1 MITVF
6 VYEYFTKIF
15 KDVMFAPIIAGVI
28 LWAPMVFIS
37 YMRIGEIKPTFEYFN
52 MFTLGYIPLIAIFV
66 YVVLMIC
73 IKGLILSLY
82 KKEEDI
88 KNKDKK
94 NDKSTRDKSKLELK
108 NVNKICKNIINTI
121 CNICIKY
128 VYIVNI
134 VVLTII
140 VGIFTYIIDI
150 HLLDSTVLGYIDLTK
165 GKVYTIDKSLKDEI
179 TNLRNDISDIT
190 IKYSVYPYADEI
202 SKEKQEKLKENNNN
216 NSNENEEEQ
225 QDQTQNGKG
234 NYITNSRYDIES
246 RIYNVIDIVS
256 KEISKKNKK
265 IKYEY
270 IKDSTDLKLQIQYTK
285 NGEKNNYEIP
295 LQNIIFQD
303 LNSYRI
309 YSRVQEIYTDFFKNV
324 NQDDNKYTYGLI
336 EEDANILKRQ
346 DLAPII
352 DNIVENDMF
361 LEIITSDNFK
371 DISINKYRT
380 IIIPA
385 RKEDISQ
392 ELLDILMKFKEDGGN
407 FLFFKMP
414 TQEKKPEFERL
425 DKLISEYGIH
435 VPNNNLVLEQDNNH
449 RMYVKNGEEKYI
461 DNTIMIPD
469 TTSDTNITKM
479 YDTIKSG
486 QKFVTATNGNIIKD
500 SDEELKQKKVVINDI
515 VRTSVNAKTVD
526 SYVKEEITA
535 ETIERRRTW
544 KCFTSEQK

>member
-15 KDVMFAPIIAGVI
+15 KDVMFAPIISGVI

-66 YVVLMIC
+66 YVVLIIC

-82 KKEEDI
+82 KKEKDI

-94 NDKSTRDKSKLELK
+94 NDKTTNSKSKLELK

-216 NSNENEEEQ
+216 SNENGEEQ
-225 QDQTQNGKG
+225 QDQTQNEKG

-309 YSRVQEIYTDFFKNV
+309 YSRVQEIYIDFFKNV
-324 NQDDNKYTYGLI
+324 NQDDNKNTYGLI

-346 DLAPII
+346 DLAPVI
-352 DNIVENDMF
+352 DNVVENDMS
-361 LEIITSDNFK
+361 LETITNDNFK

-544 KCFTSEQK
+544 KCITSEQK

>member
-15 KDVMFAPIIAGVI
+15 KDVMFAPIIAGII
-28 LWAPMVFIS
+28 LWAPMIFIS

-66 YVVLMIC
+66 YVVLIIC

-82 KKEEDI
+82 KKEKDI

-94 NDKSTRDKSKLELK
+94 NDKTTNSKSKLELK
-108 NVNKICKNIINTI
+108 NMNNICKNIINTI
-121 CNICIKY
+121 CNIYIKY

-140 VGIFTYIIDI
+140 VGLFTYIIDI
-150 HLLDSTVLGYIDLTK
+150 HILDSTLLGYIDVPK
-165 GKVYTIDKSLKDEI
+165 GKVYTIDKSLKEEI
-179 TNLRNDISDIT
+179 TNLRSDISDIT

-202 SKEKQEKLKENNNN
+202 SKEKQEKLKENNT

-234 NYITNSRYDIES
+234 NYITNNRYDIES

-324 NQDDNKYTYGLI
+324 NQDDNKNTYGLI

-346 DLAPII
+346 DLAPVI
-352 DNIVENDMF
+352 DNVVENDMS
-361 LEIITSDNFK
+361 LETITNDNFK

-449 RMYVKNGEEKYI
+449 RMYVSDGKEKYI

-486 QKFVTATNGNIIKD
+486 QRFVTATNGNIIKD

-544 KCFTSEQK
+544 KCFTSEQR

>member
-15 KDVMFAPIIAGVI
+15 KDVMFAPIIAGII

-66 YVVLMIC
+66 YVVLIIC

-82 KKEEDI
+82 KKEKDI

-94 NDKSTRDKSKLELK
+94 NDKTTNSKSKLELK
-108 NVNKICKNIINTI
+108 NMNNICKNIINTI
-121 CNICIKY
+121 CNIYIQY

-134 VVLTII
+134 IVLTII
-140 VGIFTYIIDI
+140 VGLFTYIIDI
-150 HLLDSTVLGYIDLTK
+150 HILDSTLLGYIDVTK
-165 GKVYTIDKSLKDEI
+165 GKVYTIDKSLKEEI

-216 NSNENEEEQ
+216 SNENEEEQ

-234 NYITNSRYDIES
+234 NYITNNRYDIES

-346 DLAPII
+346 DLAPVI
-352 DNIVENDMF
+352 DNVVENDMF
-361 LEIITSDNFK
+361 LETITSDNFK

-414 TQEKKPEFERL
+414 TQEKKPAFERL

-449 RMYVKNGEEKYI
+449 RMYVSNGQEKYI

-486 QKFVTATNGNIIKD
+486 QRFITATNGNIIKD

-544 KCFTSEQK
+544 KCFTSEQR

>member
-15 KDVMFAPIIAGVI
+15 KDVMFAPIIAGII

-66 YVVLMIC
+66 YVVLIIF
-73 IKGLILSLY
+73 IKSLIMSLY
-82 KKEEDI
+82 KKEKDI
-88 KNKDKK
+88 KKRDKK
-94 NDKSTRDKSKLELK
+94 NDKSTNDKSKLELK

-128 VYIVNI
+128 VYIFSI
-134 VVLTII
+134 VLLTII

-150 HLLDSTVLGYIDLTK
+150 HILDSTLLGYVDLTK
-165 GKVYTIDKSLKDEI
+165 GKVYTIDKSLKEEI

-216 NSNENEEEQ
+216 SNENEEEQ

-234 NYITNSRYDIES
+234 NYITNNRYDIES

-324 NQDDNKYTYGLI
+324 NQDDNKNTYGLI

-346 DLAPII
+346 DLAPVI
-352 DNIVENDMF
+352 DNVVENDMS
-361 LEIITSDNFK
+361 LETITNDNFK

-449 RMYVKNGEEKYI
+449 RMYVSNGKEKYI

-486 QKFVTATNGNIIKD
+486 QRFITATNGNIIKD
-500 SDEELKQKKVVINDI
+500 SAEELKQKKVVINDI
-515 VRTSVNAKTVD
+515 VKTSVNAKTVD

-535 ETIERRRTW
+535 ETIQRRRTW
-544 KCFTSEQK
+544 KCITSEQK

>member
-15 KDVMFAPIIAGVI
+15 KDVMFAPIIASII
-28 LWAPMVFIS
+28 LWAPMIFIS

-66 YVVLMIC
+66 YVVLIIC

-82 KKEEDI
+82 KKEKDI

-94 NDKSTRDKSKLELK
+94 NDKTTNSKSKLELK
-108 NVNKICKNIINTI
+108 NMNNICKNIINTI
-121 CNICIKY
+121 CNIYIKY

-140 VGIFTYIIDI
+140 VGLFTYIIDI
-150 HLLDSTVLGYIDLTK
+150 HILDSTLLGYIDVTK
-165 GKVYTIDKSLKDEI
+165 GKVYTIDKSLKEEI

-216 NSNENEEEQ
+216 SNENEEEQ

-234 NYITNSRYDIES
+234 NYITNNRYDIES

-324 NQDDNKYTYGLI
+324 NQDDNKNTYGLI

-346 DLAPII
+346 DLAPVI
-352 DNIVENDMF
+352 DNVVENDMS
-361 LEIITSDNFK
+361 LETITNDNFK

-449 RMYVKNGEEKYI
+449 RMYVSDGKEKYI

-486 QKFVTATNGNIIKD
+486 QRFVTATNGNIIKD

-544 KCFTSEQK
+544 KCFTSEQR

>member
-66 YVVLMIC
+66 YVVLIIF
-73 IKGLILSLY
+73 IKSLIMSLY
-82 KKEEDI
+82 KKEKDI

-108 NVNKICKNIINTI
+108 NINKICKNIINTI

-128 VYIVNI
+128 VYIFSI
-134 VVLTII
+134 VLLTII

-150 HLLDSTVLGYIDLTK
+150 HLLDSTLLGYVDLTK
-165 GKVYTIDKSLKDEI
+165 GKVYTIDKSLKEEI

-216 NSNENEEEQ
+216 SNENEEEQ

-234 NYITNSRYDIES
+234 NYITNNRYDIES

-324 NQDDNKYTYGLI
+324 NQDDNKNTYGLI

-346 DLAPII
+346 DLAPVI
-352 DNIVENDMF
+352 DNVVENDMS
-361 LEIITSDNFK
+361 LETITNDNFK

-449 RMYVKNGEEKYI
+449 RMYVSNGKEKYI

-486 QKFVTATNGNIIKD
+486 QRFITATNGNIIKD

-515 VRTSVNAKTVD
+515 VKTSVNAKTVD

-544 KCFTSEQK
+544 KCITSEQK

>member
-15 KDVMFAPIIAGVI
+15 KDVMFAPIIAGII

-66 YVVLMIC
+66 YVVLIIC

-82 KKEEDI
+82 KKEKDI

-94 NDKSTRDKSKLELK
+94 NDKTTNSKSKIELK
-108 NVNKICKNIINTI
+108 NMNNICKNIINTI
-121 CNICIKY
+121 CNIYIKY

-134 VVLTII
+134 IVSTVI
-140 VGIFTYIIDI
+140 VGLFTYIIDI
-150 HLLDSTVLGYIDLTK
+150 HILDSTLLGYIDVTK
-165 GKVYTIDKSLKDEI
+165 GKVYTIDKSLKEEI

-216 NSNENEEEQ
+216 SNENEEEQ

-234 NYITNSRYDIES
+234 NYITNNRYDIES

-346 DLAPII
+346 DLAPVI
-352 DNIVENDMF
+352 DNVVENDMF
-361 LEIITSDNFK
+361 LETITSDNFK

-449 RMYVKNGEEKYI
+449 RMYVSNGQEKYI

-486 QKFVTATNGNIIKD
+486 QRFITATNGNIIKD

-544 KCFTSEQK
+544 KCFTSEQR

>member
-15 KDVMFAPIIAGVI
+15 KDVMFAPIIAGII

-66 YVVLMIC
+66 YVVLIIC

-82 KKEEDI
+82 KKEKDI

-94 NDKSTRDKSKLELK
+94 NDKTTNSKSKLELK
-108 NVNKICKNIINTI
+108 NMNNICKNIINTI
-121 CNICIKY
+121 CNIYIKY

-134 VVLTII
+134 IVLTVI
-140 VGIFTYIIDI
+140 VGLFTYIIDI
-150 HLLDSTVLGYIDLTK
+150 HILDSTLLGYIDVTK
-165 GKVYTIDKSLKDEI
+165 GKVYTIDKSLKEEI

-216 NSNENEEEQ
+216 SNENEEEQ

-234 NYITNSRYDIES
+234 NYITNNRYDIES

-346 DLAPII
+346 DLAPVI

-361 LEIITSDNFK
+361 LETITSDNFK

-385 RKEDISQ
+385 RKEDIYQ

-449 RMYVKNGEEKYI
+449 RMYVSNGQEKYI

-486 QKFVTATNGNIIKD
+486 QRFITATNGNIIKD

-544 KCFTSEQK
+544 KCFTSEQR

>member
-15 KDVMFAPIIAGVI
+15 KDVMFAPIIAGII

-66 YVVLMIC
+66 YVVLIIC

-82 KKEEDI
+82 RKEKDI

-94 NDKSTRDKSKLELK
+94 NDKTTNSKSKLELK
-108 NVNKICKNIINTI
+108 NMNNICKNIINTI
-121 CNICIKY
+121 CNIYIKY

-140 VGIFTYIIDI
+140 VGLFTYIIDI
-150 HLLDSTVLGYIDLTK
+150 HILDSTLLGYIDVTK
-165 GKVYTIDKSLKDEI
+165 GKVYTIDKSLKEEI

-216 NSNENEEEQ
+216 SNENEEEQ

-234 NYITNSRYDIES
+234 NYITNNRYDIES

-324 NQDDNKYTYGLI
+324 NQDDNKNTYGLI

-346 DLAPII
+346 DLAPVI
-352 DNIVENDMF
+352 DNVVENDMS
-361 LEIITSDNFK
+361 LETITNDNFK

-449 RMYVKNGEEKYI
+449 RMYVSDGKEKYI

-486 QKFVTATNGNIIKD
+486 QRFITATNGNIIKD

-515 VRTSVNAKTVD
+515 VKTSVNAKTVD

-544 KCFTSEQK
+544 KCITSEQK

>member
-15 KDVMFAPIIAGVI
+15 KDVMFAPIIAGII

-66 YVVLMIC
+66 YVVLIIF
-73 IKGLILSLY
+73 IKSLIISLY
-82 KKEEDI
+82 KKEKDI
-88 KNKDKK
+88 KKKDKK
-94 NDKSTRDKSKLELK
+94 NDKSTNDKSKLELK

-128 VYIVNI
+128 VYIFSI
-134 VVLTII
+134 VLLTII

-150 HLLDSTVLGYIDLTK
+150 HLLDSTLLGYVDLTK
-165 GKVYTIDKSLKDEI
+165 GKVYTIDKSLKEEI

-216 NSNENEEEQ
+216 SNENEEEQ

-234 NYITNSRYDIES
+234 NYITNNRYDIES

-324 NQDDNKYTYGLI
+324 NQDDNKNTYGLI

-346 DLAPII
+346 DLAPVI
-352 DNIVENDMF
+352 DNVVENDMS
-361 LEIITSDNFK
+361 LETITNDNFK

-449 RMYVKNGEEKYI
+449 RMYVSNGKEKYI

-486 QKFVTATNGNIIKD
+486 QRFVTATNGNIIKD

-515 VRTSVNAKTVD
+515 VKTSVNAKTVD

>member
-6 VYEYFTKIF
+6 VYEYFTRIF
-15 KDVMFAPIIAGVI
+15 KDVMFAPIIAGII

-66 YVVLMIC
+66 YVVLIIC

-82 KKEEDI
+82 KKEKDI

-94 NDKSTRDKSKLELK
+94 NDKTTNSKSKLELK
-108 NVNKICKNIINTI
+108 NMNNICKNIINTI
-121 CNICIKY
+121 CNIYIKY

-134 VVLTII
+134 IVLTII
-140 VGIFTYIIDI
+140 VGLFTYIIDI
-150 HLLDSTVLGYIDLTK
+150 HILDSTLLGYIDVTK
-165 GKVYTIDKSLKDEI
+165 GKVYTIDKSLKEEI

-216 NSNENEEEQ
+216 SNENEEEQ

-234 NYITNSRYDIES
+234 NYITNNRYDIES
-246 RIYNVIDIVS
+246 KIYNVIDIVS

-309 YSRVQEIYTDFFKNV
+309 YSKVQEIYTDFFKNV

-346 DLAPII
+346 DLAPVI
-352 DNIVENDMF
+352 DNVVENDMF
-361 LEIITSDNFK
+361 LETITSDNFK

-380 IIIPA
+380 IIPA

-449 RMYVKNGEEKYI
+449 RMYVSNGQEKYI

-486 QKFVTATNGNIIKD
+486 QRFITATNGNIIKD

-544 KCFTSEQK
+544 KCFTSEQR

>member
-15 KDVMFAPIIAGVI
+15 KDVMFAPIIAGII

-52 MFTLGYIPLIAIFV
+52 MFTPGYIPLIAIFV
-66 YVVLMIC
+66 YVALIIC
-73 IKGLILSLY
+73 IKGLIMSLY
-82 KKEEDI
+82 KKEKDI

-94 NDKSTRDKSKLELK
+94 NDKTTNNKSKLKLK

-165 GKVYTIDKSLKDEI
+165 GKVYKIDKSLKEEI

-202 SKEKQEKLKENNNN
+202 SKERQEKSKENNN
-216 NSNENEEEQ
+216 NSNENGEEQ
-225 QDQTQNGKG
+225 QDQTQNEKG
-234 NYITNSRYDIES
+234 NYITNNRYDIES

-346 DLAPII
+346 DLAPFI
-352 DNIVENDMF
+352 DNVVENDMS
-361 LEIITSDNFK
+361 LETITNDNFK
-371 DISINKYRT
+371 DININKYRT

-486 QKFVTATNGNIIKD
+486 QRFVTATNGNIIKD

>member
-15 KDVMFAPIIAGVI
+15 KDVMFAPIIAGII
-28 LWAPMVFIS
+28 LWTPMVFIS

-66 YVVLMIC
+66 YVVLIIC

-82 KKEEDI
+82 KKEKDI

-94 NDKSTRDKSKLELK
+94 NDKTTNSKSKLELK
-108 NVNKICKNIINTI
+108 NMNNICKNIINTI
-121 CNICIKY
+121 CNIYIKY

-134 VVLTII
+134 IVLTVI
-140 VGIFTYIIDI
+140 VGLFTYIIDI
-150 HLLDSTVLGYIDLTK
+150 HILDSTLLGYIDVTK
-165 GKVYTIDKSLKDEI
+165 GKVYTIDKSLKEEI

-202 SKEKQEKLKENNNN
+202 SKEQQEKLKENNN

-234 NYITNSRYDIES
+234 NYITNNRYDIES

-346 DLAPII
+346 DLAPVI
-352 DNIVENDMF
+352 DNVVENDMF
-361 LEIITSDNFK
+361 LETITSDNFK

-449 RMYVKNGEEKYI
+449 RMYVSNGQEKYI

-544 KCFTSEQK
+544 KCFTSEQR

>member
-15 KDVMFAPIIAGVI
+15 KDVMFAPIIAGII

-94 NDKSTRDKSKLELK
+94 NDKTTNSKSKLELK
-108 NVNKICKNIINTI
+108 NMNNICKNIINTI
-121 CNICIKY
+121 CNIYIKY

-140 VGIFTYIIDI
+140 VGLFTYIIDI
-150 HLLDSTVLGYIDLTK
+150 HILDSTLLGYIDVTK
-165 GKVYTIDKSLKDEI
+165 GKVYTIDKSLKEEI

-216 NSNENEEEQ
+216 SNENEEEQ

-234 NYITNSRYDIES
+234 NYITNNRYDIES

-324 NQDDNKYTYGLI
+324 NQDDNKNTYGLI

-346 DLAPII
+346 DLAPVI
-352 DNIVENDMF
+352 DNVVENDMS
-361 LEIITSDNFK
+361 LETITNDNFK

-449 RMYVKNGEEKYI
+449 RMYVSDGKEKYI

-486 QKFVTATNGNIIKD
+486 QRFVTATNGNIIKD

-544 KCFTSEQK
+544 KCFTSEQR

>member
-15 KDVMFAPIIAGVI
+15 KDVMFAPIIAGII

-66 YVVLMIC
+66 YVVLIIC

-82 KKEEDI
+82 KKEKDI

-94 NDKSTRDKSKLELK
+94 NDKTTNSKSKLELK
-108 NVNKICKNIINTI
+108 NMNNICKNIINTI
-121 CNICIKY
+121 CNIYIQY

-134 VVLTII
+134 IVLTII
-140 VGIFTYIIDI
+140 VGLFTYIIDI
-150 HLLDSTVLGYIDLTK
+150 HILDSTLLGYIDVTK
-165 GKVYTIDKSLKDEI
+165 GKVYTIDKSLKEEI

-202 SKEKQEKLKENNNN
+202 SKEKQEKLKENNN
-216 NSNENEEEQ
+216 SNENEEEQ

-234 NYITNSRYDIES
+234 NYITNNRYDIES

-352 DNIVENDMF
+352 DNVVENDMF
-361 LEIITSDNFK
+361 LETITSDNFK

-425 DKLISEYGIH
+425 DKLISEYGIY

-449 RMYVKNGEEKYI
+449 RMYVSNGQEKYI

-544 KCFTSEQK
+544 KCFTSEQR

>member
-6 VYEYFTKIF
+6 VYEYFTRIF
-15 KDVMFAPIIAGVI
+15 KDVMFAPIIAGII

-66 YVVLMIC
+66 YVVLIIC

-82 KKEEDI
+82 KKEKDI

-94 NDKSTRDKSKLELK
+94 NDKTTNSKSKLELK
-108 NVNKICKNIINTI
+108 NMNNICKNIINTI
-121 CNICIKY
+121 CNIYIKY

-134 VVLTII
+134 IVLTII
-140 VGIFTYIIDI
+140 VGLFTYIIDI
-150 HLLDSTVLGYIDLTK
+150 HILDSTLLGYIDVTK
-165 GKVYTIDKSLKDEI
+165 GKVYTIDKSLKEEI

-216 NSNENEEEQ
+216 SNENEEEQ

-234 NYITNSRYDIES
+234 NYITNNRYDIES
-246 RIYNVIDIVS
+246 KIYNVIDIVS

-309 YSRVQEIYTDFFKNV
+309 YSKVQEIYTDFFKNV

-346 DLAPII
+346 DLAPVI
-352 DNIVENDMF
+352 DNVVENDMF
-361 LEIITSDNFK
+361 LETITSDNFK

-449 RMYVKNGEEKYI
+449 RMYVSNGQEKYI

-486 QKFVTATNGNIIKD
+486 QRFITATNGNIIKD

-544 KCFTSEQK
+544 KCFTSEQR

>member
-6 VYEYFTKIF
+6 VYEYFIKIF
-15 KDVMFAPIIAGVI
+15 KDVMFAPIIAGII

-66 YVVLMIC
+66 YVVLIIC

-82 KKEEDI
+82 KKEKDI

-94 NDKSTRDKSKLELK
+94 NDKTTNSKSKIELK
-108 NVNKICKNIINTI
+108 NMNNICKNIINTI
-121 CNICIKY
+121 CNIYIKY

-134 VVLTII
+134 IVLTII
-140 VGIFTYIIDI
+140 VGLFTYIIDI
-150 HLLDSTVLGYIDLTK
+150 HILDSTLLGYIDVTK
-165 GKVYTIDKSLKDEI
+165 GKVYTIDKSLKEEI

-202 SKEKQEKLKENNNN
+202 SKEQQEKLKENNN

-234 NYITNSRYDIES
+234 NYITNNRYDIES

-346 DLAPII
+346 DLAPVI
-352 DNIVENDMF
+352 DNVVENDMF
-361 LEIITSDNFK
+361 LETITSDNFK

-449 RMYVKNGEEKYI
+449 RMYVSNGQEKYI

-486 QKFVTATNGNIIKD
+486 QRFITATNGNIIKD

-544 KCFTSEQK
+544 KCFTSEQR